1 VIYSIRFTRP
11 ALRDLLEIDTYL
23 RKTAC
28 NAIADSFNDE
38 IIAKAESL
46 RSKPN
51 RQRERTELMA
61 GLRALHVDGY
71 LIFYRVEPN
80 FVAVLRVLHGS
91 RHITA
96 KLFPRS

>member
-1 VIYSIRFTRP
+1 MIYSFRFTRP

-23 RKTAC
+23 RKTAG
-28 NAIADSFNDE
+28 NAIADAFNDE
-38 IIAKAESL
+38 MIAKAESL

-61 GLRALHVDGY
+61 GLRALHVNGY
-71 LIFYRVEPN
+71 LIFYRVEPD
-80 FVAVLRVLHGS
+80 FAAILRVLHVS
-91 RHITA
+91 RNITA